1 MIYNSRLK
9 MHILPEHVELKTILS
24 VKPKFAVGKILP

>member
-9 MHILPEHVELKTILS
+9 MHILPEHVELKTIIS